1 MGNHNSQTRSRTNS
15 RQEHQIAVPTRSES
29 TKAYTPC
36 LEKLFQKL
44 ELTADNNNDHPGE
57 ITRITFEKAFHG
69 PLHVFGKLLY
79 NQMCDNSR
87 KERITR
93 EQFIKSGKEIVQM
106 FDETAQHK
114 YYFRLFANGKDC
126 LDKEGK
132 LSLKCL
138 HYNLFSHQKLNFLF
152 KISHIFGIK
161 DTLNFDSFSKW
172 LAQHCP
178 HMFSGVHNWVHQ
190 ILTGSKM
197 PSELETAPF
206 PLLERFVEGKHCMS
220 MGMLWALS
228 ATIPYQ
234 YTHSAKEDAAQQ
246 DTSSGFKNPLLTS
259 YHLLMKLARLSGCQ
273 SWTLLYDSCEHGLSL
288 NRFTHHISSYNGPTI
303 TLISFEGRNMYC
315 VAEDKGWSEGPS
327 RFGGEDTMI
336 IQLTPAYRVVQAG
349 GPMVLWNEHER
360 SLPQGIKIGKDDKSA
375 VLFIPSDFDKIQ
387 HYGVNC
393 CLTRIEVWGC
403 GGTEAKKAQQKQK
416 QWERKDIEKHRGRKL
431 KLETNWNENPDKQLL
446 NWGGIQTDHQHSRE
460 GGF

>member
-1 MGNHNSQTRSRTNS
+1 MLVEVLPTVNIGICLFSSVCWWKYFQLLTVSVLANRNTQKLGLSIYLKLLTRMFNISQKYFVYSLFNAQKMVNVSYALTLSS
-15 RQEHQIAVPTRSES
+15 SMIPYSCSPQDD
-29 TKAYTPC
+29 
-36 LEKLFQKL
+36 KLF
-44 ELTADNNNDHPGE
+44 ESMA
-57 ITRITFEKAFHG
+57 
-69 PLHVFGKLLY
+69 
-79 NQMCDNSR
+79 
-87 KERITR
+87 
-93 EQFIKSGKEIVQM
+93 
-106 FDETAQHK
+106 
-114 YYFRLFANGKDC
+114 
-126 LDKEGK
+126 
-132 LSLKCL
+132 LSM
-138 HYNLFSHQKLNFLF
+138 
-152 KISHIFGIK
+152 FGIK

-259 YHLLMKLARLSGCQ
+259 YHLLMKLAHLSGCQ

-327 RFGGEDTMI
+327 RFGEEDMMI
-336 IQLTPAYRVVQAG
+336 IQLTSAYRVVQAKIISPRIFG